1 MIVKDPNGIVI
12 NGLQR
17 TRNGGLLVNN
27 PDEFNK
33 YMKEK
38 TSKEEIMRLTNEVQQ
53 LKDLVLTLL
62 REKNG

>member
-1 MIVKDPNGIVI
+1 MIVKDQNGTII
-12 NGLQR
+12 NGLHR
-17 TRNGGLLVNN
+17 TRNGGLLVDS

-38 TSKEEIMRLTNEVQQ
+38 TSKQEIMRLTDEVQQ